1 MTAPGRVMRSS
12 DNTRRR
18 FQRDTHTK
26 ENLMQKPAAA
36 SLASRLPAGAAG
48 ALLACTLSASALL
61 CAGAYAQ
68 APEYKFDAEWPQLPL
83 PNKWWMQ
90 GVTGL
95 YVDHEDT
102 IWVLNRPSNLNNT
115 EDYAQLDPPTGE
127 CCVAPPAVI
136 AFDTEGNVVESW
148 DTQEGH
154 GMTVDTEGHVW
165 IGQDTVRKYTRDG
178 TLVAE
183 VASVDRDT
191 NPPADTPAVV
201 GGLEE
206 VRVDEAARELFY
218 VDNYLNGRVMV
229 HDMDT
234 LEFKRGWGAYG
245 KPLAEIS
252 MDAPDLEYEIGAP
265 PAQEWLGHVTLGL
278 SNDGLV
284 YVADRQGNR
293 IQVFTT
299 AGEYIEEFFLA
310 TTTLQRGSAGGVSF
324 SHDEEQQYLI
334 IPDIQ
339 NNTVWILNRE
349 NGEVVTRVGSAGD
362 NGGQFHGM
370 HMVSVDSSG
379 NLYTGEVQQGERV
392 QRFRLM
398 N

>member
-1 MTAPGRVMRSS
+1 MHKSAATLFSS
-12 DNTRRR
+12 T
-18 FQRDTHTK
+18 
-26 ENLMQKPAAA
+26 L
-36 SLASRLPAGAAG
+36 LAS
-48 ALLACTLSASALL
+48 TLL
-61 CAGAYAQ
+61 CAGALAQ

-136 AFDTEGNVVESW
+136 AFDTEGNVVEYW

-165 IGQDTVRKYTRDG
+165 LGQDTVRKYTRDG

-183 VASVDRDT
+183 VAKVDPDT
-191 NPPADTPAVV
+191 NPPPESPAVV

-206 VRVDEAARELFY
+206 VRVDEAAREVFY
-218 VDNYLNGRVMV
+218 VDSYLNGRVMV

-245 KPLAEIS
+245 KPLADIS

-293 IQVFTT
+293 IQVFTLQ
-299 AGEYIEEFFLA
+299 GEYIEEFFLA
-310 TTTLQRGSAGGVSF
+310 TSTLQRGSAGGVAF
-324 SHDEEQQYLI
+324 SHDPEQRYLI
-334 IPDIQ
+334 VPDIQ
-339 NNTVWILNRE
+339 NNTVWILNRAD
-349 NGEVVTRVGSAGD
+349 GEVVTRVGSAGD

-370 HMVSVDSSG
+370 HMVSVDSRG